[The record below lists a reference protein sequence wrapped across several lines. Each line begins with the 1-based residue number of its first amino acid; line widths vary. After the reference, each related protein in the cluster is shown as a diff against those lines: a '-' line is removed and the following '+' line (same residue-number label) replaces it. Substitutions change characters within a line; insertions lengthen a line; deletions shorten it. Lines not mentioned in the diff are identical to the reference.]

1 MEGKYRPLLRGEVR
15 VPVYWLLVGIAVMVV
30 SPILSILISVKIN
43 ERTLAENEAIK
54 RAAQVEGLQR
64 ACRLIGA
71 QVEVFDQAESPVGE
85 KAYKAW
91 VQEYR
96 LSQCQPP
103 K

>member
-1 MEGKYRPLLRGEVR
+1 MNGEGRSLLGGEIR
-15 VPVYWLLVGIAVMVV
+15 VPVYWLLVGIAAMVV
-30 SPILSILISVKIN
+30 SPILSIVISVQIN
-43 ERTLAENEAIK
+43 QRTLAENEEIK
-54 RAAQVEGLQR
+54 RAAQVEGLER

-71 QVEVFDQAESPVGE
+71 QVEVFDEAESPVGE

-91 VQEYR
+91 VEEYR

>member
-1 MEGKYRPLLRGEVR
+1 MSRTVRVIR
-15 VPVYWLLVGIAVMVV
+15 VPVYWLIVGIAVMVV
-30 SPILSILISVKIN
+30 SPILSIIVSVKIN
-43 ERTLAENEAIK
+43 ERTLAENEKIK
-54 RAAQVEGLQR
+54 QAAQVEGLQR

-71 QVEVFDQAESPVGE
+71 QVEVFDEAESPVGE

-91 VQEYR
+91 IEEYR